1 MLFRVRGGR
10 CQVHIHVALIHERRS
25 RIDERRVRREGVGA
39 IVLPELHRLIV
50 IDLVQGFKPEVTHRE
65 GLLHD
70 RRVDGSVLDSV
81 QRIGIH
87 VPRHHL
93 AAGVAG
99 ALDGVGHHLARNR
112 IQADKGID
120 LLCAGQSQ
128 QLLGAVEC
136 SAGVTLDVDHVDDAD
151 AGPGGK
157 DVLETLQTSR
167 RRDTPV
173 LTTKGVQ
180 KIRQDALREIFSS
193 LKKTPMGSHETPHT
207 GAGVE
212 RLSETKKWIFGDMP
226 TNIDLTSTMT
236 NAFKRDGIENFNLIE
251 DDLEVYDTENLSTCA
266 TVLMLDISHSM
277 ILYGEDRI
285 TPAKQVGLAL
295 SELIMTKF
303 PRDYIALVV
312 FGDDAK
318 LMSINELPF
327 LNVGPYHTNTRAGL
341 QLARNLLRRCGN
353 VNKQIFMITDGK
365 PSAMFDDAG
374 RLYKNSFGL
383 DPRIVNKTLD
393 EAVACR
399 REKITISTFM
409 VARDPY
415 LINFVEELTKANHG
429 RAYYSSINN
438 LGQFI
443 FVDYIR
449 NRRKRFS
456 S

>member
-1 MLFRVRGGR
+1 MRFLYTKWT
-10 CQVHIHVALIHERRS
+10 
-25 RIDERRVRREGVGA
+25 
-39 IVLPELHRLIV
+39 P
-50 IDLVQGFKPEVTHRE
+50 
-65 GLLHD
+65 
-70 RRVDGSVLDSV
+70 
-81 QRIGIH
+81 
-87 VPRHHL
+87 
-93 AAGVAG
+93 
-99 ALDGVGHHLARNR
+99 
-112 IQADKGID
+112 
-120 LLCAGQSQ
+120 QSQ
-128 QLLGAVEC
+128 TDEQRLQSLMQLFSHL
-136 SAGVTLDVDHVDDAD
+136 LI
-151 AGPGGK
+151 
-157 DVLETLQTSR
+157 QTSGDVEEAMEWLR
-167 RRDTPV
+167 QLAEEYGIFDENLSMEDLIAKLKEMGIIEEVNNTPV

-180 KIRQDALREIFSS
+180 KIRQDALKEIFSS

-212 RLSETKKWIFGDMP
+212 RLSETKKWVFGDMP

-236 NAFKRDGIENFNLIE
+236 NVFKRDGIENFNLTE

-318 LMSINELPF
+318 LVSINELPF

-383 DPRIVNKTLD
+383 DPKIVNKTLD

-429 RAYYSSINN
+429 RAYYSSLNN

-449 NRRKRFS
+449 NRRKLFS

>member
-1 MLFRVRGGR
+1 MRFLYTKWTPQSQTDEQRLQSLMQLFS
-10 CQVHIHVALIHERRS
+10 HL
-25 RIDERRVRREGVGA
+25 
-39 IVLPELHRLIV
+39 
-50 IDLVQGFKPEVTHRE
+50 LVQTSGDVEEAMEWLRQLAEEYGIFDENLSMEDLIAKLKEMGIIEEV
-65 GLLHD
+65 
-70 RRVDGSVLDSV
+70 
-81 QRIGIH
+81 
-87 VPRHHL
+87 
-93 AAGVAG
+93 
-99 ALDGVGHHLARNR
+99 NN
-112 IQADKGID
+112 
-120 LLCAGQSQ
+120 
-128 QLLGAVEC
+128 
-136 SAGVTLDVDHVDDAD
+136 
-151 AGPGGK
+151 
-157 DVLETLQTSR
+157 
-167 RRDTPV
+167 TPM

-180 KIRQDALREIFSS
+180 KIRQDALKEIFSS

-212 RLSETKKWIFGDMP
+212 RLSETKKWVFGDMP

-236 NAFKRDGIENFNLIE
+236 NAFKRDGIENFNLTE

-318 LMSINELPF
+318 LVSINELPF

-383 DPRIVNKTLD
+383 DPKIVNKTLD

-415 LINFVEELTKANHG
+415 LINFIEELTKANHG
-429 RAYYSSINN
+429 RAYYSSLNN

>member
-1 MLFRVRGGR
+1 MRFLYTKWTPESKTDEQRLQSLMQLFSHLLVQTSGDVEEAMEWLRQLAEEYG
-10 CQVHIHVALIHERRS
+10 IF
-25 RIDERRVRREGVGA
+25 DENLSME
-39 IVLPELHRLIV
+39 
-50 IDLVQGFKPEVTHRE
+50 DLVQKLKEMGIIEEV
-65 GLLHD
+65 
-70 RRVDGSVLDSV
+70 
-81 QRIGIH
+81 
-87 VPRHHL
+87 
-93 AAGVAG
+93 
-99 ALDGVGHHLARNR
+99 NN
-112 IQADKGID
+112 
-120 LLCAGQSQ
+120 
-128 QLLGAVEC
+128 
-136 SAGVTLDVDHVDDAD
+136 
-151 AGPGGK
+151 
-157 DVLETLQTSR
+157 
-167 RRDTPV
+167 TPV

-212 RLSETKKWIFGDMP
+212 RLSETKKWVFGDMP

-318 LMSINELPF
+318 LVSINELPF

-383 DPRIVNKTLD
+383 DPKIVNKTLD

-429 RAYYSSINN
+429 RAYYSSLNN

-456 S
+456 F

>member
-1 MLFRVRGGR
+1 MQLFSN
-10 CQVHIHVALIHERRS
+10 L
-25 RIDERRVRREGVGA
+25 
-39 IVLPELHRLIV
+39 
-50 IDLVQGFKPEVTHRE
+50 LVQTSGDVEEAMEWLRQLAEEYGIFDENLSMEDLIKKLKEMGIIEEV
-65 GLLHD
+65 
-70 RRVDGSVLDSV
+70 
-81 QRIGIH
+81 
-87 VPRHHL
+87 
-93 AAGVAG
+93 
-99 ALDGVGHHLARNR
+99 NN
-112 IQADKGID
+112 
-120 LLCAGQSQ
+120 
-128 QLLGAVEC
+128 
-136 SAGVTLDVDHVDDAD
+136 
-151 AGPGGK
+151 
-157 DVLETLQTSR
+157 
-167 RRDTPV
+167 TPV

-193 LKKTPMGSHETPHT
+193 LKKTPMGAHETPHT

-236 NAFKRDGIENFNLIE
+236 NAFKRAGIDQFDLTE
-251 DDLEVYDTENLSTCA
+251 DDLEVYETENLSSCA

-318 LMSINELPF
+318 LVSINELPF

-415 LINFVEELTKANHG
+415 LINFIEDLTKANHG
-429 RAYYSSINN
+429 RAYYSSLNN

>member
-1 MLFRVRGGR
+1 MRFVYTKWTPESKTDEQRLQSLMQLFS
-10 CQVHIHVALIHERRS
+10 HL
-25 RIDERRVRREGVGA
+25 
-39 IVLPELHRLIV
+39 
-50 IDLVQGFKPEVTHRE
+50 LVQTSGDVEEAMEWLRQLAEEYGIFDENLSMEDLIQKLKEMGIIEEV
-65 GLLHD
+65 
-70 RRVDGSVLDSV
+70 
-81 QRIGIH
+81 
-87 VPRHHL
+87 
-93 AAGVAG
+93 
-99 ALDGVGHHLARNR
+99 NN
-112 IQADKGID
+112 
-120 LLCAGQSQ
+120 
-128 QLLGAVEC
+128 
-136 SAGVTLDVDHVDDAD
+136 
-151 AGPGGK
+151 
-157 DVLETLQTSR
+157 
-167 RRDTPV
+167 TPV

-212 RLSETKKWIFGDMP
+212 RLSETKKWVFGDMP

-318 LMSINELPF
+318 LVSINELPF

-383 DPRIVNKTLD
+383 DPKIVNKTLD

-429 RAYYSSINN
+429 RAYYSSLNN

-443 FVDYIR
+443 FVDYIK